1 MSPPGTGEAT
11 PAVVVVGAAA
21 RDIARDDPRGWR
33 LGGGVTYG
41 ALTTARLGLDTGAL
55 VGVDPEGARAAE
67 LDLLRVAG
75 VDVRLVRLDRGPI
88 FENRETALGR
98 IQFCESRS
106 DHLAVAALPAEWR
119 RAGAWI
125 LAPVADELSDE
136 WADVPPPGALVALG
150 WQGILRDLVPGE
162 RTRRRPPRPSRLL
175 ERADVVGA
183 SHRDVESDSHLADLL
198 ALLRPGATLVM
209 TQGAAGGHVIRREAA
224 GGRIRIRHYPAISP
238 DGTDDPTGAGD
249 VFLAGLLAAWITP
262 ELAGLSRRGADLRI
276 AAAAASLVVEK
287 PGLTGVPDL
296 AGVVRRVARSFRR
309 PAEVDGP
316 PVA

>member
-1 MSPPGTGEAT
+1 M
-11 PAVVVVGAAA
+11 GAAA
-21 RDIARDDPRGWR
+21 RDITRDDTRGWR

-41 ALTTARLGLDTGAL
+41 ALTVARLGLRTGAL

-75 VDVRLVRLDRGPI
+75 VDIRLVRLDRGPI
-88 FENRETALGR
+88 FENRETVHGR
-98 IQFCESRS
+98 IQFCEGRS
-106 DHLAVAALPAEWR
+106 AHLPVGALPSEWR

-175 ERADVVGA
+175 ERADVVGV
-183 SHRDVESDSHLADLL
+183 SHRDVESDTHLADLL
-198 ALLRPGATLVM
+198 ALLRPGATLVL
-209 TQGAAGGHVIRREAA
+209 TQGAAGGHVIRRDPA
-224 GGRIRIRHYPAISP
+224 GGRTRHRHYPAIAP

-249 VFLAGLLAAWITP
+249 VFLAALLAAWITP

-287 PGLTGVPDL
+287 PGLTGVPEL
-296 AGVVRRVARSFRR
+296 TAVVRRVARSLRG
-309 PAEVDGP
+309 PARASGASP
-316 PVA
+316 T

>member
-1 MSPPGTGEAT
+1 
-11 PAVVVVGAAA
+11 VVVVGAAA
-21 RDIARDDPRGWR
+21 RDITRDDTRGWR

-41 ALTTARLGLDTGAL
+41 ALTVARLGLRTGAL

-67 LDLLRVAG
+67 LDFLRDARA
-75 VDVRLVRLDRGPI
+75 DVRLVRLERGPI
-88 FENRETALGR
+88 FENRETAHGR
-98 IQFCESRS
+98 IQSCESRS
-106 DHLAVAALPAEWR
+106 DHIPVGALPAEWR

-125 LAPVADELSDE
+125 LAPVADEMTDE

-162 RTRRRPPRPSRLL
+162 RTRRRPPRASRLV
-175 ERADVVGA
+175 ERADVIGV
-183 SHRDVESDSHLADLL
+183 SHHDVESDIHLGDLL
-198 ALLRPGATLVM
+198 ALLRPGATLVL

-224 GGRIRIRHYPAISP
+224 GRTRHRHYPAIPP

-249 VFLAGLLAAWITP
+249 VFLAALLAAWITP

-296 AGVVRRVARSFRR
+296 AGVVRRVARSLG
-309 PAEVDGP
+309 GP
-316 PVA
+316 GRVSGVAPP